1 MYGTQAK
8 LRGASVQRM
17 LHPEKFIK
25 AETNSETTVKAWKV
39 DLLKHKELFQFLNTE
54 AE

>member
-25 AETNSETTVKAWKV
+25 AETNSKTTTVKAWKV
-39 DLLKHKELFQFLNTE
+39 DLLKHKELF
-54 AE
+54 